1 MQPNPSAADVKRHS
15 AIIFRLTAEVIKI
28 NNAALFCVKMS
39 IHYGDFGYFEWQ
51 EGGFCPLN

>member
-15 AIIFRLTAEVIKI
+15 AIIFRLTAEFIKI

-39 IHYGDFGYFEWQ
+39 IHYGDI
-51 EGGFCPLN
+51 LNGKREVSVL